1 MIASPFITLN
11 AYIQRRHDSR
21 GHLDVLYEQGDL
33 VLKRSFSRAGVFR
46 GMHLQSPPHQQTKL
60 IRVASGRIL
69 DFIADPSEQP
79 ARLFRREIVPSDGW
93 IQIDAHFAH
102 GFYAIEDT
110 EFEYLCL
117 GSYNEK
123 AELSFCIVDFLQSKL
138 GLSELRLS
146 AKDAAA
152 APLNVVDGSL
162 QNESLN

>member
-1 MIASPFITLN
+1 M
-11 AYIQRRHDSR
+11 
-21 GHLDVLYEQGDL
+21 
-33 VLKRSFSRAGVFR
+33 
-46 GMHLQSPPHQQTKL
+46 
-60 IRVASGRIL
+60 
-69 DFIADPSEQP
+69 
-79 ARLFRREIVPSDGW
+79 

-123 AELSFCIVDFLQSKL
+123 AELSFCIVDFPQSKL

-152 APLNVVDGSL
+152 AP
-162 QNESLN
+162 

>member
-102 GFYAIEDT
+102 GFYAIEIPNSST
-110 EFEYLCL
+110 CA
-117 GSYNEK
+117 SVPIM
-123 AELSFCIVDFLQSKL
+123 AELSFCIVDFLNPSS
-138 GLSELRLS
+138 GFLS
-146 AKDAAA
+146 
-152 APLNVVDGSL
+152 
-162 QNESLN
+162 